1 MKFEKHI
8 LESFLWET
16 HDIDRG
22 VSIRN
27 AIKQNNKQENIELC
41 HRLDLHNLFLFRRVH
56 DPGFYLHVTQEL
68 EKNPKLLNETV
79 RYIRRLL
86 DQHVFNEDFLQF
98 SKPQKAQDKNPFR
111 NGLAHGMHFAST
123 AKDLA
128 AANTVERQK
137 SQEYFEKR
145 LQYALEHDLTDEYIV
160 ISQLRKDY
168 DTGNFFG
175 FELFTENVKHS
186 EFADRMK
193 WFSEGMSFF
202 YRNICWP
209 ERYVFYTQTISGKND
224 APQKPKLYD
233 TPLFHFLSC
242 GRDSIEFFLKE
253 FALPSPY
260 TLEDVSEVD
269 LIRYSIFSNAAL
281 SIASELWFASL
292 PDDEKISKL
301 NSTYPFTIL
310 EKDFIDLDNS
320 LMSIYGNLLFAQN
333 YFDEAK
339 IIYSL
344 GLEKAITVEEKY
356 HFISNLATAERELGD
371 YENALKNYSKA
382 YELTFQIKLTG
393 KLKTKKIPKNR
404 FKLSNT
410 KNIRHRQLI
419 ELLNVTEI
427 RFRLGQN
434 KIAQKNLDT
443 VIFEMRKLQVGE
455 RAQLISKIAIMSR
468 RLGNYQQE
476 FDFLKML
483 RSIDDDSFELANQEK
498 LENRWALLTFPY
510 RESREFFDRI
520 LGLYGPDYAEKTLR
534 DMLGS
539 AEAIRCFDV
548 ISKHEKAETW
558 MDRASA
564 ALNSFQFESAL
575 KWIEKAI
582 ENDRHPHLLSEYAYY
597 LHLNQ
602 KNAEAVKILND
613 AFGLTQDLN
622 LKVKIKTFSCVFQ
635 LALNDVDASL
645 EHAREI
651 IELLYSSEVNTEQR
665 NEILF
670 KFLHQVSEELVL
682 KNDRV
687 RLLQVMEKIE
697 EMLNKYN
704 DSLSTADL
712 ISSSLLSAWASDE
725 AHHFFDRVL
734 INGNLSRKDIASAFF
749 GKGKLFATYGD
760 HVEAVKS
767 FQEALKIIPERDI
780 GDSKLFVSSL
790 YAELAISYSVLM
802 DMTNAGKMIQIACD
816 IDPTNKYYSEIKR
829 KIDAFLF
836 NYLSYESVTDED
848 VKTVFRSA
856 ETRVLDLYNKIDA
869 STGFDFG
876 PEIGLY
882 AKGIEM
888 LLDVKVVPLVKKV
901 IVKKYN
907 ILQSQDL
914 WKSPFDKIPFK
925 NVFDPNKAEPE
936 SIALGQWAKIRFF
949 KEKSQI
955 NKDIY
960 DLCIESYGENFEK
973 IVLLA
978 CEKIYK
984 ERNESSHNKIKTK
997 QDVLDK
1003 RKEIIEPINN
1013 LIDLFYT
1020 KKKPS

>member
-16 HDIDRG
+16 HDISRG

-27 AIKQNNKQENIELC
+27 AIKQNNKKENIELC
-41 HRLDLHNLFLFRRVH
+41 HRLGLHNLFLFRRVH
-56 DPGFYLHVTQEL
+56 DPGFFLHVTQEL
-68 EKNPKLLNETV
+68 EKNPEHLNKTV
-79 RYIRRLL
+79 SYIRRLL
-86 DQHVFNEDFLQF
+86 DQHVFNEDFLHF
-98 SKPQKAQDKNPFR
+98 SDPQKTQDEIQFR
-111 NGLAHGMHFAST
+111 NNLAHEMHFAST
-123 AKDLA
+123 VKDLTA
-128 AANTVERQK
+128 AHVVERQK

-145 LQYALEHDLTDEYIV
+145 SQYALEHDLADEYIV
-160 ISQLRKDY
+160 ISHLQKDY
-168 DTGNFFG
+168 NTGNFFG

-186 EFADRMK
+186 EFDDRMK

-202 YRNICWP
+202 YRNICCP

-224 APQKPKLYD
+224 ASQKPKLYD
-233 TPLFHFLSC
+233 TPLFHFLPC
-242 GRDSIEFFLKE
+242 GRDSIEFFLKK
-253 FALPSPY
+253 FDLPSLY
-260 TLEDVSEVD
+260 ALEDVSEVD
-269 LIRYSIFSNAAL
+269 LIRYNVFSNAAL
-281 SIASELWFASL
+281 SIASEIWFASL

-301 NSTYPFTIL
+301 NSTYPFTIQ

-356 HFISNLATAERELGD
+356 HFVSNLATAERELGD

-382 YELTFQIKLTG
+382 YELTLQIKLTG
-393 KLKTKKIPKNR
+393 KLKTKNKPKNR

-427 RFRLGQN
+427 FFRLGQN
-434 KIAQKNLDT
+434 EIAQKNLDT
-443 VIFEMRKLQVGE
+443 VIFEMRRLQIGE

-476 FDFLKML
+476 YDFLKLL

-498 LENRWALLTFPY
+498 LDNRWALLTLPY
-510 RESREFFDRI
+510 RESRAFFDKNF
-520 LGLYGPDYAEKTLR
+520 GLMGPEYAEKTLR
-534 DMLGS
+534 DLLGS
-539 AEAIRCFDV
+539 DEAKRGLDA
-548 ISKHEKAETW
+548 ISKHEKAAAW
-558 MDRASA
+558 MDRSSA

-602 KNAEAVKILND
+602 KNAEALNILNE
-613 AFGLTQDLN
+613 AFGLTQDIN
-622 LKVKIKTFSCVFQ
+622 LKVKIKTFSCVFK
-635 LALNDVDASL
+635 LALDDVEASL
-645 EHAREI
+645 YHAREI
-651 IELLYSSEVNTEQR
+651 IELLYSSEVNSEQR
-665 NEILF
+665 NEILL

-682 KNDRV
+682 INDRV

-704 DSLSTADL
+704 GAVTTADL

-734 INGNLSRKDIASAFF
+734 INGNLSKKDIASAFF
-749 GKGKLFATYGD
+749 GKGRLFATYGD
-760 HVEAVKS
+760 HVEALKS
-767 FQEALKIIPERDI
+767 YQEALKTITESDI
-780 GDSKLFVSSL
+780 GDNKLYLSSL
-790 YAELAISYSVLM
+790 YAEIAISYSVLM
-802 DMTNAGKMIQIACD
+802 DMTNAGKMIQLACG

-836 NYLSYESVTDED
+836 NYLSYESITDED

-856 ETRVLDLYNKIDA
+856 ETRVLDLYNKIENSA
-869 STGFDFG
+869 GFDFG
-876 PEIGLY
+876 PEIGQY

-901 IVKKYN
+901 IIKKYN

-925 NVFDPNKAEPE
+925 NVFDPNKSEPG
-936 SIALGQWAKIRFF
+936 SIALGQWAKMRFF

-955 NKDIY
+955 NKEIY
-960 DLCIESYGENFEK
+960 DLCIETYGENFEK
-973 IVLLA
+973 IVLVA

-1013 LIDLFYT
+1013 LIDLFYST
-1020 KKKPS
+1020 KKT